1 MELTKDMIDNPSL
14 WRLSLEVDK
23 EKVEVA
29 INTPIEDHALIY
41 RTLALDASMS
51 TLSAFEDAIYD
62 NPLLLADFKKVDVL
76 VDTPRFTIVPS
87 EITDEEVREE
97 IIRAVWPDPGYVV
110 VANSL
115 PTGDTLLCA
124 VEEGMAAFV
133 HRTFLDSE
141 ILHPMSVLVRYF
153 SRISGLGNTSKLYCR
168 LRKGYVDVIGFSK
181 GKLCVATSIE
191 ADSIADIVYYIL
203 ATAQTA
209 GMNLDND
216 EIFIYGNSAQRDAAM
231 EKLRDFARY
240 VMPVIFPSQ
249 LFKSGK
255 DALKVPFELIIL
267 PLCE

>member
-1 MELTKDMIDNPSL
+1 MELTKDMIDNASL

-41 RTLALDASMS
+41 RTLNLDASLS
-51 TLSAFEDAIYD
+51 TLAAFEETIYD
-62 NPLLLADFKKVDVL
+62 NPLLLADFSKVDVL
-76 VDTPRFTIVPS
+76 IDTPRFTIVPS
-87 EITDEEVREE
+87 EITDEEVRED
-97 IIRAVWPDPGYVV
+97 IMRAVWPDPDYAVI
-110 VANSL
+110 ANAL

-133 HRTFLDSE
+133 RRTFLDSE

-153 SRISGLGNTSKLYCR
+153 SRISGLGNSSKLYCR
-168 LRKGYVDVIGFSK
+168 LRKGCVDVIGFSK
-181 GKLCVATSIE
+181 GKLSVASSIE
-191 ADSIADIVYYIL
+191 AKSTADIVYYIL

-209 GMNLDND
+209 GLNFDND
-216 EIFIYGNSAQRDAAM
+216 EIFIYGDASLRDEVM

-249 LFKSGK
+249 LFRSGK